1 MEVAKITFIVS
12 YESIDPLLFAAFE
25 TDKCCF
31 SKIIVALDTF
41 GSFSQAFVA
50 QSTFSF
56 IFQFVL
62 SLFFSTFA

>member
-12 YESIDPLLFAAFE
+12 YDSIDPLFFAAFE
-25 TDKCCF
+25 TEIECF
-31 SKIIVALDTF
+31 FKIISSLDTF
-41 GSFSQAFVA
+41 IYISQAFVA